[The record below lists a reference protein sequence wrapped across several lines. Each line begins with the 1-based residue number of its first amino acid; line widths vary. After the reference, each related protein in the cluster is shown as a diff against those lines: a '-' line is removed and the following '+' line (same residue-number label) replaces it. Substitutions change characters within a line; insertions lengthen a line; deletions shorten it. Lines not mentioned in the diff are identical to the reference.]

1 MIKVAGMRN
10 IQQAYSKNKKEN
22 IWCVGTLGHAH
33 KRITVCEIGALW
45 VKKLWNRRVEHWAI
59 CSSICSFARTAHSF
73 ACSALLATLARQLRS
88 FYRSLAPSLIPVLM
102 GEDIMSTNWMRWF
115 LTASTHIVMVYSRFL
130 NKKLNR
136 NKSSVVQTIRSRSDL
151 YLFIILLL

>member
-1 MIKVAGMRN
+1 MRRDIGTRAGTKESLSVPLAHCG
-10 IQQAYSKNKKEN
+10 QKN
-22 IWCVGTLGHAH
+22 V
-33 KRITVCEIGALW
+33 
-45 VKKLWNRRVEHWAI
+45 WNRCVEYWAI

-88 FYRSLAPSLIPVLM
+88 FYCSLAPSLIEVLM
-102 GEDIMSTNWMRWF
+102 GESIMSTNWMRWF

-151 YLFIILLL
+151 YLFIILLLKSSSDSHTFLFQTRI